1 MCWEVRRQ
9 QGLGSDES
17 FISQGLGRL
26 NSSGLSYLQ
35 ENPTN
40 FTAGH
45 SQAGQSTH
53 SSGSW
58 VGQRQLSKEFLGEPR
73 TGETL

>member
-1 MCWEVRRQ
+1 MSLCWEVGSGGGR

-26 NSSGLSYLQ
+26 SSSGLGYFQ

-45 SQAGQSTH
+45 SQAGQST
-53 SSGSW
+53 
-58 VGQRQLSKEFLGEPR
+58 
-73 TGETL
+73 